1 MAPKRADA
9 QSDRDSLMYE
19 ISQRFFFDAA
29 HTLERQIEVKA
40 SRRIHGHTYDAEVAI
55 QGEPDLSTGMVIDL
69 GQLRLAIRQLRESLD
84 HMFLDEVAGLGVPT
98 LENLCA
104 FIARSLGEQGFQV
117 SRVAVWRE
125 RAGDRCE
132 FRPV

>member
-1 MAPKRADA
+1 
-9 QSDRDSLMYE
+9 MYE
-19 ISQRFFFDAA
+19 ISQRFFFEAA
-29 HTLERQIEVKA
+29 HTLERQIEAEA

-55 QGEPDLSTGMVIDL
+55 QGDPDPSTGMVIDL
-69 GQLRLAIRQLRESLD
+69 GQLRRAIGELRESLD

-104 FIARSLGEQGFQV
+104 FIARSLKERGFEV
-117 SRVAVWRE
+117 SRVTVWRE

-132 FRPV
+132 FRPA